1 MDWKQLHSTLT
12 FFLADVPDL
21 SHPPVFCSQC
31 EPQLRLGGFPRITAH
46 TADQVV
52 IAIITTP
59 PSAAPGP
66 RSYDICK
73 LQPPVSTPASL
84 QTPAPVVTCQLPDRP
99 RTPRPQPPHSAPP
112 APALKL
118 ARRAD
123 SAPPPGAP
131 QSPTPL
137 PPPPRPDRR
146 SSRRAPAF
154 PTPTLLR
161 RRAAVRTAGPV
172 THGSDARVR
181 SPARQRQLR
190 PPPVSAFA
198 PGPPSGPQREP
209 RAARRGGGA
218 ARSPHS
224 PTSGDRPRCHYEGE
238 TLALCLPAAPLL
250 RTTLTSRRAPRRRSP
265 GLALRRRAQSR
276 ETQLSRRAHCACV
289 RGPACAPACASPP
302 PAAGAAG
309 KRSLRAWTL

>member
-1 MDWKQLHSTLT
+1 MAVS
-12 FFLADVPDL
+12 LASP
-21 SHPPVFCSQC
+21 
-31 EPQLRLGGFPRITAH
+31 AH
-46 TADQVV
+46 TADQLV

-73 LQPPVSTPASL
+73 LQASRLHPTSL

-137 PPPPRPDRR
+137 PPPRRAAPPRPDRR

-154 PTPTLLR
+154 PTPTPLR

-172 THGSDARVR
+172 THRSDARVR
-181 SPARQRQLR
+181 SPARPSQLR
-190 PPPVSAFA
+190 LPPASAFA
-198 PGPPSGPQREP
+198 PGPPSGP
-209 RAARRGGGA
+209 RRGTQ
-218 ARSPHS
+218 S
-224 PTSGDRPRCHYEGE
+224 RPPRGRGREV
-238 TLALCLPAAPLL
+238 PPL
-250 RTTLTSRRAPRRRSP
+250 TGSRRPVPVPLRRGRRSL
-265 GLALRRRAQSR
+265 LARPLRLFCAQ
-276 ETQLSRRAHCACV
+276 
-289 RGPACAPACASPP
+289 P
-302 PAAGAAG
+302 
-309 KRSLRAWTL
+309 